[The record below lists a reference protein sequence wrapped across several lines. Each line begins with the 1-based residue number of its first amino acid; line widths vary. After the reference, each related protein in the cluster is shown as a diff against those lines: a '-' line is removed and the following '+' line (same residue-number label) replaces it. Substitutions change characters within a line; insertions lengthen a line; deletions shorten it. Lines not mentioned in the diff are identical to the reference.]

1 MDINIRIIWYS
12 LLISLSL
19 LSYLYSSLVM
29 KNDRSKSRCFLLIFI
44 SVLSILSVDFL
55 TIAYFI
61 ITDSPREIVSRT
73 LTTLLYMLAPLLSL
87 LIFYYS
93 NISMPKRLSKKTYFI
108 FFTTLLVFVSG
119 YLITLAINKQITI
132 NMATGFANVNAY
144 FFGYVFLVMLPLALS
159 LIQVIYYKN
168 KLKKST
174 IVELIIINIVPFVSI
189 IFALTRFFNQVLLT
203 SFLVVQVLI
212 ALNKLYRAS
221 NYDYLTR
228 LSNRRL
234 LVSHLNKVLR
244 NQKTNQQIF
253 VYILDIDN
261 FKTINDTFGHFTGD
275 TVLTNISAII
285 TSTFSKNTF
294 IARLGG
300 DEFLVVN
307 VASKNDDPTQH
318 ITTINNA
325 CEKLTILGNN
335 HALSLSGGYKELK
348 RENLQSVDDFL
359 DQIDKSMFASKF
371 AKKRKTIND

>member
-1 MDINIRIIWYS
+1 
-12 LLISLSL
+12 
-19 LSYLYSSLVM
+19 
-29 KNDRSKSRCFLLIFI
+29 
-44 SVLSILSVDFL
+44 
-55 TIAYFI
+55 
-61 ITDSPREIVSRT
+61 
-73 LTTLLYMLAPLLSL
+73 
-87 LIFYYS
+87 
-93 NISMPKRLSKKTYFI
+93 MPKRLSKKRYFI

-212 ALNKLYRAS
+212 SLNKLYRAS
-221 NYDYLTR
+221 NSDYLTG

-307 VASKNDDPTQH
+307 VDSKNDDPTQH

>member
-212 ALNKLYRAS
+212 ALNKLYRVS
-221 NYDYLTR
+221 NSDYLTR